1 MVIVFNK
8 SSFPW
13 VFVTVTIFW
22 ILISGCATPGQSKK
36 TATLEPVPTEAAF
49 SIGWWYARFRL
60 HWPAEEPVEWH
71 WDLLIANSIIKPVLE
86 QNRDTIQLWRFHRR
100 AARDNV
106 GHQFSLI
113 FYASAETAD
122 LIFAALRA
130 NELLTDMLR
139 IGIIEKVRYDD
150 PNQNNRPRIEDTS
163 DESWPPVIQRNWP
176 YYIMGASQMWL
187 NLISETI
194 AEMPHL
200 YSSMSLRE
208 KEQQYKNANATI
220 DALWEKTGQH
230 AFLHHLSGLFG
241 YRAIV
246 FYDKRMLKF

>member
-1 MVIVFNK
+1 MMIVYHKF
-8 SSFPW
+8 SLLW
-13 VFVTVTIFW
+13 VPVTATIFW
-22 ILISGCATPGQSKK
+22 ALISGCASPGPSKT
-36 TATLEPVPTEAAF
+36 TATIEPAPTEATA
-49 SIGWWYARFRL
+49 SVGWWYARFGL

-86 QNRDTIQLWRFHRR
+86 KYKDAIQLWRFHRR

-106 GHQFSLI
+106 GHQFSFI
-113 FYASAETAD
+113 FFTSAETAD
-122 LIFAALRA
+122 LIFSTLRA
-130 NELLTDMLR
+130 NELVAEMQLA
-139 IGIIEKVRYDD
+139 GIIEKVRYDD
-150 PNQNNRPRIEDTS
+150 PNQNTLPRIEDTS

-187 NLISETI
+187 NLISDTI
-194 AEMPHL
+194 ADMPDL
-200 YSSMSLRE
+200 YSSTSLGE
-208 KEQQYKNANATI
+208 KERQYKIADETI
-220 DALWEKTGQH
+220 DALWVRKGQH